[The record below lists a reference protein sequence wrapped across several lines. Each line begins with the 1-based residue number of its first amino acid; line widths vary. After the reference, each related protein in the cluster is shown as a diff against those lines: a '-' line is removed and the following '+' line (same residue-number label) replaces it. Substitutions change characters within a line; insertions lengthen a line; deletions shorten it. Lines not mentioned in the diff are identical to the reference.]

1 MRCEICGKKIVGK
14 PVKTKIDS
22 SVMDVCRECSKFGKI
37 IREPSRPRPTKAGV
51 RRAPK
56 RSRRPME
63 TLYEVVEGYGE
74 IIRAERESRGW
85 SREDLAERI
94 NEKVSVINRIESER
108 MEPDIKLARKLEKLL
123 KIKILEKFE
132 AGEEERIEVGGFR
145 GATIGD
151 IARIKRG

>member
-1 MRCEICGKKIVGK
+1 
-14 PVKTKIDS
+14 
-22 SVMDVCRECSKFGKI
+22 
-37 IREPSRPRPTKAGV
+37 

-63 TLYEVVEGYGE
+63 TIYEVVEDYGE

-132 AGEEERIEVGGFR
+132 AGEEEKIEGGGFR